1 MLLWRTVPLFLA
13 FSLLLFLVRRQ
24 RFAIRLSMAAAM
36 VGFLALGGCGGGHT
50 PTGGTPKGTST
61 VSVTGTSGTLTS
73 SATVSLTVN

>member
-1 MLLWRTVPLFLA
+1 LFLA
-13 FSLLLFLVRRQ
+13 FSLLLFLARRQ

-36 VGFLALGGCGGGHT
+36 VGFLALAGCGGGHT

-61 VSVTGTSGTLTS
+61 VTVTATSGTLTS